1 MSYRLRMTPG
11 WKNIPLQMMQQGV
24 ARMATDIHA
33 QAVRNA
39 PIMHREDYTASQ
51 WRHAAPGALRN
62 SGRFTRKGKLTWAV
76 IFGGNGVD
84 YAALRETT
92 NRLHPETRFYLK
104 RAGESAQARF
114 ASYFGRV

>member
-1 MSYRLRMTPG
+1 MSRYKLTMKPG
-11 WKNIPLQMMQQGV
+11 WQDIPLQMMAQGI
-24 ARMATDIHA
+24 ARMATDIHG

-39 PIMHREDYTASQ
+39 PYRT
-51 WRHAAPGALRN
+51 GALRN

-104 RAGESAQARF
+104 RAADSAQAKL
-114 ASYFGRV
+114 ASYFGKV

>member
-1 MSYRLRMTPG
+1 MSYRLRMVPG

-39 PIMHREDYTASQ
+39 PYKS
-51 WRHAAPGALRN
+51 GALRN